1 MPKWFEEKHK
11 KDFQKGFQPIKYP
24 SNYLCTCHLRR
35 KVKKKLLWW
44 KNKCSIHKC
53 IMMIVRCFF
62 AQQIFVF
69 FYSIYF
75 ISLVLLFCFL
85 VKKTSQKIQWCLLTL
100 NFLGKYLVNKRVF
113 KSCFAELIRPNHLFF
128 QIGFFW
134 RILLQVN
141 LIFFLERNPIG
152 KADSLV

>member
-1 MPKWFEEKHK
+1 LKRSIKKIFR
-11 KDFQKGFQPIKYP
+11 KDFNQLSIPPTTYARAILDEK
-24 SNYLCTCHLRR
+24 L
-35 KVKKKLLWW
+35 KKNFCDEKINAL
-44 KNKCSIHKC
+44 HKC

-128 QIGFFW
+128 QIGFF
-134 RILLQVN
+134 
-141 LIFFLERNPIG
+141 
-152 KADSLV
+152 